1 MAEIADSSG
10 SNAGSIT
17 SWSITTD
24 VSRSP
29 LVGSAIDAL
38 IYHSIEIRTKP
49 AGIDPRC
56 AGCRVGK
63 G

>member
-38 IYHSIEIRTKP
+38 IYRSIEICTKP
-49 AGIDPRC
+49 TCIDPRC